1 MLDALFGG
9 LEAVLWIRA
18 QIGWIRIIFCR
29 TRIGRCHFQANG
41 KVGKLNF
48 LAGKFYYVFQ
58 NTENY

>member
-18 QIGWIRIIFCR
+18 QIGWIRIIFCVI
-29 TRIGRCHFQANG
+29 RIGRYHFQANG

-48 LAGKFYYVFQ
+48 FAGNFYYAFQ